1 MSPHKES
8 KIPNKK
14 ASPINCEVHG
24 SPIQPNIIKIKEDNS
39 PLKKDKK
46 KLYNLIYSCQYVQ
59 NEDNYLKV
67 ENQVYRQNQL
77 NKE

>member
-1 MSPHKES
+1 MTPSIMSPHKES

-46 KLYNLIYSCQYVQ
+46 KLYNLI
-59 NEDNYLKV
+59 
-67 ENQVYRQNQL
+67 
-77 NKE
+77 